1 MSLTYVPHEK
11 ISLKKSSEFN
21 EVWLHD
27 RICDNPKILGLGDV
41 VVLDRERVISSGGRI
56 DLILYNE
63 DYNCR
68 YEVEVMLGAT
78 DPSHIIRCIEYWDM
92 ERKRYPAYEHVAVLI
107 AEDITSRFLNV
118 MGLFAGNIPL
128 IAIQLSALK
137 INDNIL
143 LDFIRVLNQT
153 TLREDDTVT
162 IEEEKTDR
170 MYWEKKT
177 DSLLLTICDRMLA
190 MINEESQVKQELNYR
205 KQHIGLSSNGIV
217 KNYIWFNP
225 KPYYNAVNVS
235 FVISNNEELA
245 QNLDKAG
252 FTILKQGEKRLRIR
266 VTTKLLEENSELIRQ
281 VIRAAF
287 QESWE

>member
-21 EVWLHD
+21 EIWLHD

-41 VVLDRERVISSGGRI
+41 VVLDRERAVPSGGRI
-56 DLILYNE
+56 DLILYDE
-63 DYNCR
+63 DRNCR

-92 ERKRYPAYEHVAVLI
+92 ERKRYPAYDHVAVLI

-137 INDNIL
+137 INNNIL

-153 TLREDDTVT
+153 VLRDDDTNPP
-162 IEEEKTDR
+162 EEEKTDR
-170 MYWEKKT
+170 AYWEKKI
-177 DSLLLTICDRMLA
+177 DRSLLTICDRLLA
-190 MINEESQVKQELNYR
+190 MINEESQGKQELNYR

-225 KPYYNAVNVS
+225 KPSYNAVNVG
-235 FVISNNEELA
+235 FVMSNNEELT
-245 QNLDKAG
+245 QSLDKAG

-266 VTTKLLEENSELIRQ
+266 VTDKLLEEHTELIRQ
-281 VIRAAF
+281 AIRVAY